1 MLSMAGRVVSVEQRD
16 PTMGPNSRLDVVEFP
31 SDFGG
36 PASHDVSVHTVFR
49 ADPAFVGKCAE
60 QAGHA
65 ASEGAKRKLDHQ
77 YKDRLPGSSLLP
89 ISAEVGGRWHP
100 SVVGLVRRLARDY
113 VARTPGLDPSAQGA
127 VVSRWGARLSAILI
141 RGNAAVV
148 RACIGERPT
157 APHVDVPGA
166 AALAHLLPEG
176 DCAYELGVESGW
188 REDLSQH

>member
-1 MLSMAGRVVSVEQRD
+1 M
-16 PTMGPNSRLDVVEFP
+16 
-31 SDFGG
+31 
-36 PASHDVSVHTVFR
+36 
-49 ADPAFVGKCAE
+49 
-60 QAGHA
+60 
-65 ASEGAKRKLDHQ
+65 
-77 YKDRLPGSSLLP
+77 
-89 ISAEVGGRWHP
+89 
-100 SVVGLVRRLARDY
+100 
-113 VARTPGLDPSAQGA
+113 
-127 VVSRWGARLSAILI
+127 SAIPI